1 MHENPARPFHLDTL
15 LDEHAFVGLSHAVG
29 HHPRG
34 GAASCGSG
42 GRVLPVVEKHPRV
55 RLRDRAEPRTWD
67 PPGSSP
73 RTQVVLKSLKRTG
86 TGPTLRSSLISRAPL
101 APRKTKAVPSVGCP
115 AKGNSSSI
123 VKMRTRTPRWH
134 SMVVRGRMKVVS
146 ERFVSLANACICA
159 SVRPRP
165 SRTTASAFPSSGVA
179 LKTSI

>member
-1 MHENPARPFHLDTL
+1 V
-15 LDEHAFVGLSHAVG
+15 VGLLNVTLD
-29 HHPRG
+29 
-34 GAASCGSG
+34 

-101 APRKTKAVPSVGCP
+101 APCKTKAVPSVGCP